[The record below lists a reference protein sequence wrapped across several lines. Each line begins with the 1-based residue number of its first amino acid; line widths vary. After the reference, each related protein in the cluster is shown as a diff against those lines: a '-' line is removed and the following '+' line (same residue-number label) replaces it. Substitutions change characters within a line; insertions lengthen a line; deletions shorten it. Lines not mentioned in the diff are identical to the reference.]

1 MINKSLNK
9 TIIFPK
15 RKNYLNTFSTLEYGV
30 REGALRKKYML
41 FQKIYTFSKNIH
53 TFSKNIYI
61 F

>member
-1 MINKSLNK
+1 MTSAAEGRGGFKMLTVADK
-9 TIIFPK
+9 G
-15 RKNYLNTFSTLEYGV
+15 EGYGV